1 MRMMLRLQ
9 VPAEA
14 GSQAMRTGR
23 IGPIMQDLMKR
34 VQPEAAY
41 FHEQNGMRG
50 ASIIFDLDSPA
61 LMPAIAEPL
70 YQELSA
76 TVEFLPVMDMEDM
89 QRALGDV
96 QRDSDGEAG
105 DSGRP

>member
-14 GSQAMRTGR
+14 GSQAMRSGR
-23 IGPIMQDLMKR
+23 IGQVMQDLVKR

-41 FHEQNGMRG
+41 FHGQNGMRG
-50 ASIIFDLDSPA
+50 ASIIFDLEDPA
-61 LMPAIAEPL
+61 SMPAIAEPL

-76 TVEFLPVMDMEDM
+76 NVEFLPVMDMEDM
-89 QRALGDV
+89 QRALADV
-96 QRDSDGEAG
+96 QGAG
-105 DSGRP
+105 QPGGG

>member
-14 GSQAMRTGR
+14 GSQAMRAGR
-23 IGPIMQDLMKR
+23 IGPLMQDLMKR

-50 ASIIFDLDSPA
+50 ASIVFDLASPA

-70 YQELSA
+70 YQELGA
-76 TVEFLPVMDMEDM
+76 TVEFLPVMNMEDM
-89 QRALGDV
+89 QQALAEV
-96 QRDSDGEAG
+96 QPDS
-105 DSGRP
+105 